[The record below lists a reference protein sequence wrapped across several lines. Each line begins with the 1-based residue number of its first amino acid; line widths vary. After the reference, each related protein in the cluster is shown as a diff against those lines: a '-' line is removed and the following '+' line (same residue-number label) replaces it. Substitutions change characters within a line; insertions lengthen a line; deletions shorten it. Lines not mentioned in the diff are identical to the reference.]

1 MQQGMVVLPGMVS
14 FLGAEPVRAKPD
26 TWTSARVCVM
36 YDAINSVAQRH
47 RYTILTAGECL
58 KPTKPTPGT
67 LLHGQVHIRS
77 GWRGQ
82 AEASTMKQALKLV
95 GRSSLPQHHYPR

>member
-14 FLGAEPVRAKPD
+14 FLGAEPVCAKPD

-36 YDAINSVAQRH
+36 YDAINSVAQCH

-67 LLHGQVHIRS
+67 FDVKCLSSYMVRFIF
-77 GWRGQ
+77 
-82 AEASTMKQALKLV
+82 EAAGEVRPKRV
-95 GRSSLPQHHYPR
+95 P